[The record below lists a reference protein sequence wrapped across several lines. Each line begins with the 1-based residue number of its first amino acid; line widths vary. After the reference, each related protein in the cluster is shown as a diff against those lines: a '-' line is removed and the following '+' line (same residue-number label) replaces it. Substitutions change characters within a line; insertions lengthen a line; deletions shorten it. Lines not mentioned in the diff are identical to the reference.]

1 MCSVILLSGE
11 KRQEMTLFSPRIE
24 IVETQ
29 VLLARRPFFSSS
41 IALATVMKC
50 HPFTSTA
57 CWEICGCLV
66 TSNFSERTENLE
78 NVIQFV
84 LTYCYVNSVFTHFR
98 IQPVSVTNLLF
109 TELRVLCLKELLPC
123 LSTTAITGYLFL
135 PFLYRKENTLTGQ

>member
-1 MCSVILLSGE
+1 MYLVTVLYRKLAWMANEPLNSQMDKERHTRNSIKWAELVWQLVSEVWSCCLATCYGTLWWLSIAGKTPTFQQVSQNARVCSVILLSWE

-66 TSNFSERTENLE
+66 T
-78 NVIQFV
+78 
-84 LTYCYVNSVFTHFR
+84 
-98 IQPVSVTNLLF
+98 
-109 TELRVLCLKELLPC
+109 
-123 LSTTAITGYLFL
+123 
-135 PFLYRKENTLTGQ
+135 